1 MTFSKVRSE
10 KNFVCCEEVMAAGT
24 ELPPEYCHS
33 SMYAVHNS
41 LGLSLYFGL
50 SASAMMR
57 SLSEMGMYSRVNVMP
72 SISYDFRVR
81 YRGSSRVVGLHRSR
95 Y

>member
-1 MTFSKVRSE
+1 MIFSKVRSE

-41 LGLSLYFGL
+41 RGLSLYFGL
-50 SASAMMR
+50 SASAMIR
-57 SLSEMGMYSRVNVMP
+57 SLCEMGMYSRLNVMP
-72 SISYDFRVR
+72 FIS
-81 YRGSSRVVGLHRSR
+81 
-95 Y
+95 

>member
-1 MTFSKVRSE
+1 MMFSKVRSE

-41 LGLSLYFGL
+41 RGLSLYFGL

-57 SLSEMGMYSRVNVMP
+57 SLCEMGMYSRLNVIP
-72 SISYDFRVR
+72 VLS
-81 YRGSSRVVGLHRSR
+81 
-95 Y
+95 